1 MAIND
6 VFNSLEF
13 DGVNSLSNGVFI
25 TGEAV
30 YDAPERDVEM
40 IEIPGRNGDFQ
51 LDNGRWKNIEV
62 TYKAGAF
69 GADQTE
75 FATKIRNYRN
85 LLASRI
91 GYKRLTDTYNP
102 DEYRL
107 GTFVDAFEAETASR
121 KRAGEFDLIFNCKP
135 QRWLTSGEQELTVAD
150 GGIVTNPTPYD
161 ASPLLMVEGYG
172 AIDFNGYEINIKNEA
187 LGETYVGGAGQVT
200 VARSASYAIELDD
213 SLYNTGDLLTLK
225 GLSALFNESTYTT
238 AQSPTPR
245 SFTGNGTFADG
256 TSNIRRTLEASKS
269 AKHRGVLVSLKDLEF
284 TAGTAATFDES
295 VSYRIDSINES
306 TGTIIPTSMGCHLK
320 AEYDGDSTIT
330 ITKLSTTTQS
340 NFIYLGSGD
349 YVNPWEVYA
358 DSSKPALGHPTYID
372 CDLGE
377 AYLLQ
382 YGTPVSLN
390 QHIDLG
396 SDLPVLAPGA
406 NTFTVDNTITSLKVI
421 PRWFIL

>member
-1 MAIND
+1 MSIFNGLTFD
-6 VFNSLEF
+6 GINSL
-13 DGVNSLSNGVFI
+13 DYGVYI

-30 YDAPERDVEM
+30 YNTPERDVES
-40 IEIPGRNGDFQ
+40 IEIPGRSGDYLQ
-51 LDNGRWKNIEV
+51 DNGRWKNIEV
-62 TYKAGAF
+62 TYKAGVF
-69 GADQTE
+69 GDDQSE
-75 FATKIRNYRN
+75 FASKIRNYRN
-85 LLASRI
+85 ALASRI
-91 GYKRLTDTYNP
+91 GYKRITDTYNP
-102 DEYRL
+102 NEYRL
-107 GTFVDAFEAETASR
+107 GAFVKPVEVEPKSMSR
-121 KRAGEFDLIFNCKP
+121 TGEFDIIFNCKP
-135 QRWLTSGEQELTVAD
+135 QRWLTTGEDEVTVETGD
-150 GGIVTNPTPYD
+150 VVTNPTPYD

-172 AIDFNGYEINIKNEA
+172 AIDFNGYEIRLKNEP
-187 LGETYVGGAGQVT
+187 LGETYVGGAGQT
-200 VARSASYAIELDD
+200 AVARSASYTIELDD

-225 GLSALFNESTYTT
+225 GLSALFNESIYTT

-256 TSNIRRTLEASKS
+256 TSYIRRTLEASKS
-269 AKHRGVLVSLKDLEF
+269 AKRRGVLVSLKDLEF

-306 TGTIIPTSMGCHLK
+306 TGTRIPTSMGCHLK

-340 NFIYLGSGD
+340 NFINLGSGD
-349 YVNPWEVYA
+349 YVNPCEIYA

-377 AYLLQ
+377 AYLIR

-406 NTFTVDNTITSLKVI
+406 NTVTYENTITELKIV
-421 PRWFIL
+421 PRWWIL

>member
-1 MAIND
+1 MAVMQNSIIFGGID
-6 VFNSLEF
+6 SADYGIYISGEGVFN
-13 DGVNSLSNGVFI
+13 
-25 TGEAV
+25 
-30 YDAPERDVEM
+30 APKRAVEM
-40 IEIPGRNGDFQ
+40 VAVPGRNGAVAVDQ
-51 LDNGRWKNIEV
+51 GYWENIEV
-62 TYKAGAF
+62 TYPAF
-69 GADQTE
+69 NYEEDMASFRQALSD
-75 FATKIRNYRN
+75 FRNALVSQR
-85 LLASRI
+85 
-91 GYKRLTDTYNP
+91 GYQRLSDTFHP
-102 DEYRL
+102 DEYRMAVL
-107 GTFVDAFEAETASR
+107 SDGIEIKPVMYNTA
-121 KRAGEFDLIFNCKP
+121 ANFDIVFNCKP
-135 QRWLTSGEQELTVAD
+135 QRWLTSGEDETTVETGD
-150 GGIVTNPTPYD
+150 VVTNPTPYD

-172 AIDFNGYEINIKNEA
+172 AIDFNGYEIRLKNEP
-187 LGETYVGGAGQVT
+187 LGETYVGGAGQVA
-200 VARSASYAIELDD
+200 VARSASYTIELDD

-225 GLSALFNESTYTT
+225 GLSALFNESIYTT

-256 TSNIRRTLEASKS
+256 TSYIRRTLEASKS
-269 AKHRGVLVSLKDLEF
+269 AKRRGVLVSLKDLEF

-306 TGTIIPTSMGCHLK
+306 SGTRIPTSMGCHLK

-349 YVNPWEVYA
+349 YVNPCEIYA

-377 AYLLQ
+377 AYLIR

-406 NTFTVDNTITSLKVI
+406 NTVTYDNTITELKIV
-421 PRWFIL
+421 PGWWIL